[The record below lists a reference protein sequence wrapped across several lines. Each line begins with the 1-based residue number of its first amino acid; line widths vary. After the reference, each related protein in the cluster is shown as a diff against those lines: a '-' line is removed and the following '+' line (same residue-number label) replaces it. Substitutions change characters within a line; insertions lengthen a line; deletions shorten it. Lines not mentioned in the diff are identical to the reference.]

1 MVNFGGFLLPV
12 QYGAENISESH
23 LHTRKKCSL
32 FDVSHM
38 LQTEVTGK
46 DRVQFFES
54 LCTADIV
61 GMKDNTS
68 SLSLFTDKTSGGIL
82 DDLIVTKCEDHLY
95 IVSNA
100 SRREH
105 DSNLMLKR
113 QEELQ
118 EKGYEI
124 NIKFYE
130 PEEKSL
136 VALQG
141 PSSAKTLQDLLGNE
155 LNLANMSFM
164 TTTLA
169 KIKGIPTRIT
179 RCGYTGEDGFEI
191 SLSSENVVEFA
202 SLLTSQPD
210 VKLAGL
216 GARDTLRLEAGLCL
230 YGNDIDKTTTPVSA
244 VLMWTI
250 GKRRK
255 ELMDFPGAQAI
266 MAEQKEGPK
275 TKRVG
280 LIATG
285 RSPPAR
291 QGCLVH
297 DCDGNLIGRITSGC
311 PSPSLNTNIA
321 MAYVNVDLSKP
332 NTSLTATVRGL
343 EVPVKVAKMPFIKP
357 GYYTVKS

>member
-1 MVNFGGFLLPV
+1 MF
-12 QYGAENISESH
+12 
-23 LHTRKKCSL
+23 
-32 FDVSHM
+32 
-38 LQTEVTGK
+38 
-46 DRVQFFES
+46 
-54 LCTADIV
+54 
-61 GMKDNTS
+61 
-68 SLSLFTDKTSGGIL
+68 
-82 DDLIVTKCEDHLY
+82 
-95 IVSNA
+95 
-100 SRREH
+100 
-105 DSNLMLKR
+105 

-216 GARDTLRLEAGLCL
+216 GARDTLRLV
-230 YGNDIDKTTTPVSA
+230 ND
-244 VLMWTI
+244 L
-250 GKRRK
+250 
-255 ELMDFPGAQAI
+255 
-266 MAEQKEGPK
+266 
-275 TKRVG
+275 
-280 LIATG
+280 
-285 RSPPAR
+285 
-291 QGCLVH
+291 
-297 DCDGNLIGRITSGC
+297 
-311 PSPSLNTNIA
+311 
-321 MAYVNVDLSKP
+321 
-332 NTSLTATVRGL
+332 
-343 EVPVKVAKMPFIKP
+343 
-357 GYYTVKS
+357 